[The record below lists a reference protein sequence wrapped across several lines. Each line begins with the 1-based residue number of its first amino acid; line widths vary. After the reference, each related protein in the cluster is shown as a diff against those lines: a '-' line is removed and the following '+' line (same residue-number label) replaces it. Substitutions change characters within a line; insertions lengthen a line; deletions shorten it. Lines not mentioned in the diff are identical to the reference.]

1 MDRTT
6 LTRNLRSLVNQQMI
20 SIGSDAADGRVRRA
34 RITGKGNNV
43 FQDAQPFWH
52 HAQAFVATTLGKEH
66 LRALH
71 AWLARDIGRAACRA
85 RVCQYGLIAVVG
97 VPLK

>member
-1 MDRTT
+1 MLISDWSSDVCSSD
-6 LTRNLRSLVNQQMI
+6 LRSLVNQQMI

-52 HAQAFVATTLGKEH
+52 HAQAFVATTLGKEN

-71 AWLARDIGRAACRA
+71 DWLD
-85 RVCQYGLIAVVG
+85 RVTPAFRNGPQDTRPDSTIL
-97 VPLK
+97 